1 MILILK
7 ARAGAASSAHLWKIL
22 PLKKK
27 FKKKLDFLIDLCYN
41 NYREKEREV

>member
-1 MILILK
+1 MEDIAIE
-7 ARAGAASSAHLWKIL
+7 
-22 PLKKK
+22 KK